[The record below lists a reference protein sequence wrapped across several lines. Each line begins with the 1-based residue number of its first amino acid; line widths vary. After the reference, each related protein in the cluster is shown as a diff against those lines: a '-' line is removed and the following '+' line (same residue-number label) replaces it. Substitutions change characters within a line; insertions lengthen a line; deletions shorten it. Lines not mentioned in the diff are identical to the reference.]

1 MTLAAF
7 QIQNHSVMQWSITH
21 SQNCNS
27 PSASSGLVRS
37 MTPGPSFPSSLGFPV
52 NWGPKFSNLVLSWK
66 RTEVV
71 LMPKYFI
78 SHCELVHGCI
88 HWYMPYFPNTNKK
101 QMHLIRNFTQGLFFF
116 FTDFECLHL
125 WKSVFKCETYTEAL
139 KLFWSALP

>member
-1 MTLAAF
+1 MSQEGLEYKCSAVFFMYLPFAMELLPSHKNAQKMLPWDISQTAPMTLAAF

-71 LMPKYFI
+71 LMLKYFI

-88 HWYMPYFPNTNKK
+88 H
-101 QMHLIRNFTQGLFFF
+101 
-116 FTDFECLHL
+116 
-125 WKSVFKCETYTEAL
+125 
-139 KLFWSALP
+139 